1 MELWDVYDINKRFTG
16 KVIDRHSDERLKEG
30 EYHLVVEAIIINSKG
45 EILLNKRSKFKN
57 KYPNMWESTAGSC
70 IKGENS
76 LQSMLREIR
85 EELGVIFNESDAVF
99 YKTLRDDNAKD
110 FKDIWDIF
118 ASEAK
123 ARFNLPTF
131 PILNMFEIVA
141 NVRANY
147 DIKEA
152 SALEQVKNNKTP
164 ILFIHGDADDF
175 VPEYMCEELYEAAN
189 CKKDKL
195 IIHDAGHTD
204 SKYKEPETYYNK
216 IFEFLGNI

>member
-110 FKDIWDIF
+110 FKDIWLFRKDLEIKDL
-118 ASEAK
+118 SYTDGEVVDSK
-123 ARFNLPTF
+123 WVT
-131 PILNMFEIVA
+131 IDEFE
-141 NVRANY
+141 
-147 DIKEA
+147 
-152 SALEQVKNNKTP
+152 
-164 ILFIHGDADDF
+164 
-175 VPEYMCEELYEAAN
+175 
-189 CKKDKL
+189 KL
-195 IIHDAGHTD
+195 IDNEEIIPTIDFD
-204 SKYKEPETYYNK
+204 KEDYKKCLE
-216 IFEFLGNI
+216 L